1 MCLPI
6 TKCLLFLN
14 ALLFVFNSA
23 HFQFNITDRSFCC
36 FIFPLEV
43 NYDLLN
49 NYSKTNDILSM
60 FRNQNIIT
68 FLFSGIPYQQKSV
81 QLKCVV
87 ECYPLCDLVWHRNNT
102 PIPITNKRSLAG
114 GIFQGSG
121 QLDTYSRFTVQ
132 TEHKP
137 ANSVENVLEHV
148 QSVLTLV
155 SIKPVFNQFVKL

>member
-1 MCLPI
+1 MCAFSI
-6 TKCLLFLN
+6 TKCVLLLN
-14 ALLFVFNSA
+14 ALLSVLFQSISNS
-23 HFQFNITDRSFCC
+23 IWLT
-36 FIFPLEV
+36 
-43 NYDLLN
+43 
-49 NYSKTNDILSM
+49 NYSDVYISPWSKLWSSKLS
-60 FRNQNIIT
+60 FKNKWLFNVQKIIT

-155 SIKPVFNQFVKL
+155 ST

>member
-1 MCLPI
+1 MPSLSQNVCYYVLIALLSVSFQSISKFNILTDYSDVYISPWS
-6 TKCLLFLN
+6 KLWSSKLSFKNKLLFN
-14 ALLFVFNSA
+14 V
-23 HFQFNITDRSFCC
+23 
-36 FIFPLEV
+36 
-43 NYDLLN
+43 
-49 NYSKTNDILSM
+49 
-60 FRNQNIIT
+60 QNIIT

-155 SIKPVFNQFVKL
+155 ST

>member
-1 MCLPI
+1 MCVI
-6 TKCLLFLN
+6 TKCTPFCIIP
-14 ALLFVFNSA
+14 V
-23 HFQFNITDRSFCC
+23 HFQIQYDWQIILM

-43 NYDLLN
+43 NYDLPN
-49 NYSKTNDILSM
+49 YYSKKKKWLFNV
-60 FRNQNIIT
+60 QKIIT

-155 SIKPVFNQFVKL
+155 ST